1 MKILK
6 VTLLVSLLLLGL
18 GIFGFILIGISN
30 PEVTYTNSVTVEKP
44 VAHAWVIFS
53 DAEKLDRWLVGME
66 SIETLEGEPMT
77 EGSRYR
83 LTFNVEGEE
92 FIVTE
97 LVTDVQ
103 PLERFAFELES
114 DALNSQNEIR
124 FIPVDS
130 TTTRIEARSTARG
143 NGIFWKSLL
152 ALSGSAMRQESQK
165 SYDQL
170 KRLIETTPDSA
181 TVKDFR

>member
-6 VTLLVSLLLLGL
+6 VTLLIAGVVLGL
-18 GIFGFILIGISN
+18 GVLGFILIGIFN

-44 VAHAWVIFS
+44 AEHAWAVFS
-53 DAEKLDRWLVGME
+53 DAEKMDQWLVGME
-66 SIETLEGEPMT
+66 SIETLEGDPMT

-83 LTFNVEGEE
+83 MTFNVEGEE
-92 FIVTE
+92 IIVTE
-97 LVTDVQ
+97 TVTDVQ
-103 PLERFAFELES
+103 PVELFAFDLES
-114 DALNSQNEIR
+114 DALTSYNEIR

-130 TTTRIEARSTARG
+130 TTTRIEARSTAQG

-152 ALSGSAMRQESQK
+152 ALSGSVMQQESQK
-165 SYDQL
+165 SYDKL

-181 TVKDFR
+181 TAREFH